1 MPATSQPTRA
11 AYLQL
16 LRAGLWGEEAAV
28 SAPVDWPAVMALA
41 KQQSTLGLVCQA
53 ALQLRPSGSEGA
65 VASSPGAE
73 APSPTGEKTSPAPPA
88 AIRQQMQAHLMK
100 TVNAHASTNRMIARV
115 GRLLQGAGIE
125 PLLLKGQ
132 GVASYY
138 PQPLL
143 RQCGDIDLY
152 VGTGNYSLACRL
164 LEQEAPA
171 VAREIGGPSATA
183 SFHATDKHFAVE
195 LARGLAVE
203 LHQYTERL
211 SSPKLDAIYQR
222 ISDEGTKDG
231 LIPMS
236 FDGVE
241 VLTPSDTFNSFY
253 IFHHLWHHVIGMGL
267 GQRQLCDWMMFLHTH
282 VGRLDLAK
290 LKEWL
295 LDLQLLD
302 VWQVFGCMIVQHL
315 GLPAEEMPFFDENKK
330 SRGDRLL
337 HYMLAEGDNF
347 GFKYERSD
355 NAVKRKAAT
364 FRYIHRKL
372 WRLLPIFPSIAV
384 RTYWHEL
391 GEAARKIIR

>member
-1 MPATSQPTRA
+1 MSMHSKSCLT
-11 AYLQL
+11 AYLEL
-16 LRAGLWGEEAAV
+16 LRASLWNREATVA
-28 SAPVDWPAVMALA
+28 SPVDWNAVVATA
-41 KQQSTLGLVCQA
+41 KQQSTFGLISQA
-53 ALQLRPSGSEGA
+53 ALRLDNSQQP
-65 VASSPGAE
+65 
-73 APSPTGEKTSPAPPA
+73 PT
-88 AIRQQMQAHLMK
+88 AIQQQMQAYLMK
-100 TVNAHASTNRMIARV
+100 TINAHASTNRMIARV
-115 GRLLQGAGIE
+115 CRILQAEGIS
-125 PLLLKGQ
+125 PVLLKGQ

-138 PQPLL
+138 PLPLL

-152 VGTGNYSLACRL
+152 VGVQPFDQACSL
-164 LEQEAPA
+164 LESEAYQIA
-171 VAREIGGPSATA
+171 KEIGGSSAVP
-183 SFHATDKHFAVE
+183 SFHDTDKHYSVE
-195 LARGLAVE
+195 LGCGLSIE

-211 SSPKLDAIYQR
+211 SSPKQDAIYQR

-253 IFHHLWHHVIGMGL
+253 IFHHLWHHIIGMGL
-267 GQRQLCDWMMFLHTH
+267 GQRQLCDWMIFLHTH
-282 VGRLDLAK
+282 AGKLDLAK
-290 LKEWL
+290 LNEWL

-315 GLPAEEMPFFDENKK
+315 GLPAEELPFFDENKK

-347 GFKYERSD
+347 GFKYGRSD

-364 FRYIHRKL
+364 FQYIHRKL

-384 RTYWHEL
+384 RTYFYEL
-391 GEAARKIIR
+391 GEGVRKILVH